1 MYKWQHPGYNAV
13 LLREYVGLAMPKGL
27 FDDMAP
33 PGTVKKSAL
42 RHRKDEMIPSGF
54 MLRAQLSDDQSHTR
68 SDY

>member
-1 MYKWQHPGYNAV
+1 MT
-13 LLREYVGLAMPKGL
+13 KGL

-33 PGTVKKSAL
+33 PDTVKKSAL
-42 RHRKDEMIPSGF
+42 RHRKDEIIPSGF